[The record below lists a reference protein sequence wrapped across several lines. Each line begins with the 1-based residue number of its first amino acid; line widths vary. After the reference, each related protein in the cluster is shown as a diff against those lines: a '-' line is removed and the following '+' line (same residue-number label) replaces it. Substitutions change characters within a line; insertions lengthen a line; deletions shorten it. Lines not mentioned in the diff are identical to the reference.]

1 MKGSII
7 TTYFAYL
14 KSPFNFRQEK
24 TTYLLLIYTYLVY
37 FINHFTKVHS
47 VDCSSYLPFS
57 NLNSIDYTSTRECAH
72 RILKMLL
79 TEKTTSKRHLLQWTI
94 SKCDSEW
101 PEHSFLEIWTCT
113 SLGSLKSLYCLPTHG
128 TIHSRLCDW
137 THSQKNKQ
145 WIRFFRNSDLLKTQS
160 NL

>member
-7 TTYFAYL
+7 TKYFAYL
-14 KSPFNFRQEK
+14 KSPFNFRQGK
-24 TTYLLLIYTYLVY
+24 ATYLLLIYTYLVY

-57 NLNSIDYTSTRECAH
+57 NLNSIDYTSARECAH

-128 TIHSRLCDW
+128 TIHSRLW
-137 THSQKNKQ
+137 VWQY
-145 WIRFFRNSDLLKTQS
+145 
-160 NL
+160 NLIICNIFVVNWNLNNREFSI